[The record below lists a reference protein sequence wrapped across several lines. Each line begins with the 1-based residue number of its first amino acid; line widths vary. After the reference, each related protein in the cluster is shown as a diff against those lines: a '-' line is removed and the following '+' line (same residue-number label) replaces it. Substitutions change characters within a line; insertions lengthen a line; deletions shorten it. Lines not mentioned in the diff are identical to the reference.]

1 MTLCASATLAT
12 QRHVQ
17 TCKRTCVRLVLR
29 GDEFWGER
37 RRKEIKE
44 LKKELRKG
52 RTYKNIDVKGAHVG
66 RGGP

>member
-1 MTLCASATLAT
+1 M
-12 QRHVQ
+12 Q
-17 TCKRTCVRLVLR
+17 TCKRTCVRLILR

-37 RRKEIKE
+37 RRKEKKE

-52 RTYKNIDVKGAHVG
+52 RTYKNIDVKGTYVG